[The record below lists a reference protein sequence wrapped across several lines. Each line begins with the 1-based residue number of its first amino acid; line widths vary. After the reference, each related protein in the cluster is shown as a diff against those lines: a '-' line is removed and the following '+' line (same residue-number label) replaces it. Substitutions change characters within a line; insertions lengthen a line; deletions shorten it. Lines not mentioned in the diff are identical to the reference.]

1 MKKVL
6 LAGLVALLAVTGCG
20 DKGSQP
26 AAPQKAAE
34 PAKAPEP
41 TKKPEEAAK
50 APEQPQ
56 AAAQESKEA
65 LLARHMK
72 CREEKGT
79 DCFKIL
85 EEMKGQASQG
95 QAPQA
100 QAPQAQAP
108 KTPEQQLA
116 DNKAHNDAV
125 LARHMKCRQE
135 NGKDCLKI
143 LEEMRK

>member
-26 AAPQKAAE
+26 SAPQKAAE

-41 TKKPEEAAK
+41 AKEEAAK

-72 CREEKGT
+72 CREEKGV

-85 EEMKGQASQG
+85 EEMKGQA
-95 QAPQA
+95 AQA

-125 LARHMKCRQE
+125 MARHMKCRQE